1 MPPAFNSDL
10 IESICS
16 LVRATLMLILLIT
29 FIFVLV
35 SVVYLCYFVCNNYAN
50 VRTNVRKN
58 KRTTVKKCKH
68 TNVDIAEEVHIALKR
83 KFKSIEKA
91 ADALEISRTTLY
103 QKIATVEKDRDFQ
116 QLIEE
121 KAGINIHNLV
131 KGGSMNPDVPEM
143 QIDNIK
149 MNYNVVNL
157 KANRKAIV
165 WLPSDFS
172 KTDVRTF
179 ESWLKLI
186 ESTL

>member
-1 MPPAFNSDL
+1 M
-10 IESICS
+10 
-16 LVRATLMLILLIT
+16 
-29 FIFVLV
+29 
-35 SVVYLCYFVCNNYAN
+35 
-50 VRTNVRKN
+50 
-58 KRTTVKKCKH
+58 
-68 TNVDIAEEVHIALKR
+68 DIAEEVHIALKR

-131 KGGSMNPDVPEM
+131 KGAAMNPDVPEM